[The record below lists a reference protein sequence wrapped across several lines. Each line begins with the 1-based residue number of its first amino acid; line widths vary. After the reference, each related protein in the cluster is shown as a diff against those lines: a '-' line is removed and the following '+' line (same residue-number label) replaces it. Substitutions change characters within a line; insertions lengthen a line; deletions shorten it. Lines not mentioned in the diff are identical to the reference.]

1 MMPKPTIIKDLRKR
15 FNISQ
20 IELERKLKIPQS
32 TISRIE
38 NGVMNPPYSIIKKI
52 FNFFLEYD
60 STLFPLYNKIF
71 KIQEIC
77 KKIETETNQF
87 ILELEAINRLGK

>member
-77 KKIETETNQF
+77 KKIETETNHF